1 MHPLLLLLLFSILFP
16 NGSADSTCCA
26 YQQLNNSNIKNY
38 INPSNPFYKTL
49 TSTQLRT
56 PEVNFTSDCHI
67 TMYCENGSSVLT
79 FDDTGLGKM
88 YNSPIATGE
97 CDPTTRE
104 VTMLIQDPSENEFT
118 YTQLLGTCLVKEK
131 CECTAIALDSLNIG
145 GFIDSTSPFYSQMT
159 SSDSKLPFI
168 SVSGCTTSMTCAS
181 GYSLLLFDDTG
192 LGKVFET
199 LSASGQCIAKTN
211 KWKVDT
217 GSRVRLTTFNQMYG
231 ICVVNDSGNPPAVL
245 TSTTIPTTTTVNA
258 ECTPS
263 SSKTVVYAYSN
274 DMDAEEFSDYW
285 SYEHSWQNPK
295 NLDRSWIKFA
305 NIRFDTV
312 NEDSIQYHN
321 TWDELDLSIRARLP
335 DPSLGFNTSATGSDV
350 LKTIEKFVD
359 NTEAPLCGA
368 RMFIFVERYP
378 NEVNIDR
385 LVAKLRAHH
394 ILLFIYVT
402 DTPTGGLH
410 SETLYDLSSRTNGM
424 CMFYKDARSL
434 ESNAAIR
441 GQKLHYATN
450 PKVSGRG
457 SVQLP
462 VPQVPSLAGFSFHL
476 VVEDGPLKFFEG
488 VNLSWIYSTWPE
500 PMVQAVDLKYT
511 FNYGIIDLWQVD
523 SLSNL
528 SMQYSYSDEKVRTV
542 QVRLYNY
549 DPLLSWPAYE
559 D

>member
-1 MHPLLLLLLFSILFP
+1 
-16 NGSADSTCCA
+16 
-26 YQQLNNSNIKNY
+26 
-38 INPSNPFYKTL
+38 
-49 TSTQLRT
+49 
-56 PEVNFTSDCHI
+56 
-67 TMYCENGSSVLT
+67 MYCENGSSVLT

-97 CDPTTRE
+97 CDPTTRQ

-145 GFIDSTSPFYSQMT
+145 GFIDSTSPFYSQMM

-168 SVSGCTTSMTCAS
+168 SVSGCTTSMICAS

-231 ICVVNDSGNPPAVL
+231 ICVVNDSETPPAVS
-245 TSTTIPTTTTVNA
+245 TSTTIPTTTTVDTN
-258 ECTPS
+258 CTPS
-263 SSKTVVYAYSN
+263 TLTTLAYAYSN
-274 DMDAEEFSDYW
+274 DWDAQDFLNFW
-285 SYEHSWQNPK
+285 NVEHSFQSYNPQ
-295 NLDRSWIKFA
+295 NLDKSWIKYA

-321 TWDELDLSIRARLP
+321 TYDELDLSIKDHLP
-335 DPSLGFNTSATGSDV
+335 DPSLGFNTTATGSDI
-350 LKTIEKFVD
+350 LKIIEKFAD
-359 NTEAPLCGA
+359 NTQAPLCGA
-368 RMFIFVERYP
+368 RMIIFVKRYP

-385 LVAKLRAHH
+385 LVGKLREHH
-394 ILLFIYVT
+394 ISLHIYVT
-402 DTPTGGLH
+402 DTPKGGLH
-410 SETLYDLSSRTNGM
+410 SETLYNLASRTNGM
-424 CMFYKDARSL
+424 CIFYNEAGYDFRWSRS
-434 ESNAAIR
+434 
-441 GQKLHYATN
+441 QKLFYAVN

-462 VPQVPSLAGFSFHL
+462 VPQKESMAGSEFHL
-476 VVEDGPLKFFEG
+476 VVEDGPRKFFEN
-488 VNLSWIYSTWPE
+488 VKLSWIYSSWSET
-500 PMVQAVDLKYT
+500 MVEAIQMYST
-511 FNYGIIDLWQVD
+511 NYGVIMLWKGD

-528 SMQYSYSDEKVRTV
+528 SMQYDYSDEKVRTV
-542 QVRLYNY
+542 QVRLYDY
-549 DPLLSWPAYE
+549 S
-559 D
+559 